1 MCASGQRSTKLRLTL
16 APAAYNQPL
25 TDSPSTSARCASRQ
39 LVAGGGTCTWKSS
52 WTQTDSRPASLTFW
66 LPEAP
71 VCLWVWSITQPP
83 VRRLP
88 AMTRLCPCAESRFS
102 AFTDLVAPC
111 VCISRSNPISTLPQE
126 IVAPSDAIANWQF
139 DLHRCQEGTH
149 TEKEHIQDIG
159 AEACPRSCTHGH
171 RSLRTRCVRSLPI
184 SADNQ
189 LGSLII
195 CCTSVCECPSNTM

>member
-1 MCASGQRSTKLRLTL
+1 VVAHVPGRAAGHRLT
-16 APAAYNQPL
+16 P
-25 TDSPSTSARCASRQ
+25 
-39 LVAGGGTCTWKSS
+39 G
-52 WTQTDSRPASLTFW
+52 
-66 LPEAP
+66 LPVLLFGCPRLP

-126 IVAPSDAIANWQF
+126 IVAPTDAIANWQF

-159 AEACPRSCTHGH
+159 AEACPQLVHAWPPVFAHQMCAQSANIGRQS
-171 RSLRTRCVRSLPI
+171 TRKL
-184 SADNQ
+184 DH
-189 LGSLII
+189 LLHI
-195 CCTSVCECPSNTM
+195 CMECPSNTM